1 MTKLLKCTFLFIC
14 SIAPQAYAHTFYQ
27 SNVEDTTAIQGV
39 VSSYYSGLNEKNS
52 KKVLSCLAE
61 DFFMFNGNYSG
72 VPEDWQAHLYLR
84 GKQLDEWV
92 SDFIKEAGPHEN
104 QIRFIYTHIR
114 ANAAIVVSIETGKN
128 KFRAWHDEKVT
139 WLLGKDSGA
148 WKLIGFF
155 IRDIKNPE

>member
-1 MTKLLKCTFLFIC
+1 MAWRRWAISLCDGL
-14 SIAPQAYAHTFYQ
+14 AH
-27 SNVEDTTAIQGV
+27 
-39 VSSYYSGLNEKNS
+39 
-52 KKVLSCLAE
+52 C
-61 DFFMFNGNYSG
+61 
-72 VPEDWQAHLYLR
+72 
-84 GKQLDEWV
+84 
-92 SDFIKEAGPHEN
+92 PHEN
-104 QIRFIYTHIR
+104 QIRFIHTHIQ